1 MLLSFPLNL
10 EETMSPMYLMKN
22 EIIHAFCKK
31 EMCRGTQ
38 TEGGRKDLKYSIRSE
53 ILK

>member
-1 MLLSFPLNL
+1 
-10 EETMSPMYLMKN
+10 MYLMKN
-22 EIIHAFCKK
+22 EIIRAFCKK
-31 EMCRGTQ
+31 EIYRGRQ